1 MAEVFLEKI
10 YEYSSDIESFT
21 DNFFSRNSEK
31 FNGCEKILLKPNL
44 LQSAPPEKAVT
55 THPEFLRFVIKSLR
69 KCTDAKLLLADSP
82 GANFE
87 NFGKILETSGIGQ
100 VCEEENICIYR
111 VESFPPVKKNDFV
124 YSGIVDEMDLIINL
138 AKLKTHS
145 LTGLTMCVK
154 NFFGL
159 IPGTSKVGYHR
170 QYPNGIDLGSAVFGL
185 YKLFAGK
192 SLNLLDGIIAQE
204 GEGPSRGQPVAAGI
218 LAAGID
224 AAAVDI
230 AVTKILGFA
239 PEFCTTNIQAL
250 EELSENNIK
259 LIPELKFNITM
270 EKPVAARRV
279 YLPDFIKKY
288 IAEKIY
294 VKPEIIQKKCIKCL
308 LCLKSCYADAITY
321 DSGVVEINK
330 DACKECFC
338 CHEVCESDAIKLKR
352 SIMHRIFVR

>member
-1 MAEVFLEKI
+1 MTEVFLEKTDG
-10 YEYSSDIESFT
+10 YSSEIETFT

-31 FNGCEKILLKPNL
+31 FGGCKKILLKPNL
-44 LQSAPPEKAVT
+44 LQSAPPEKGVT

-69 KCTDAKLLLADSP
+69 KYTDAKLLLADSP

-87 NFGKILETSGIGQ
+87 NFGKILETSGIGR
-100 VCEEENICIYR
+100 VCEEENIRIYR
-111 VESFPPVKKNDFV
+111 VESFPPVEKNGFV
-124 YSGIVDEMDLIINL
+124 YSGIADEADLIVNL

-170 QYPNGIDLGSAVFGL
+170 RYPDGNDLGCAVHGL
-185 YKLFAGK
+185 YKLFAEK
-192 SLNLLDGIIAQE
+192 SLNLLDGVIAHE
-204 GEGPSRGQPVAAGI
+204 GEGPSRGKPVNAGI
-218 LAAGID
+218 LAAGTD
-224 AAAVDI
+224 AGAVDI
-230 AVTKILGFA
+230 AVTKLLGFA

-250 EELSENNIK
+250 NELSEEDIK
-259 LIPELKFNITM
+259 PVPELKLNMTLK
-270 EKPVAARRV
+270 KPVATKRV
-279 YLPDFIKKY
+279 YLPGFIKRY
-288 IAEKIY
+288 VAEKIY
-294 VKPEIIQKKCIKCL
+294 VKPEIIQNRCIKCL

-321 DSGVVEINK
+321 DSGVVKINK
-330 DACKECFC
+330 NACKECFC